1 MKYLITLAI
10 TFWAFHSNANI
21 ALSCKHVPLI
31 QKGFLDQHINY
42 KKYSDKLEQR
52 VFDQF
57 IKRLDPSKLY
67 FTQSDIKTA
76 EKLMKGNLKRIQ
88 MVDCS
93 SVMKVY
99 SIYQERVAERLKFVK
114 EFLNDKYAFDSKV
127 SLNLDA
133 SKRERAK
140 TTAEINDFHKKYLH
154 FQISNYL
161 AAEDSTDKTDKKDKN
176 DAKVSDQTLTK
187 AKEKV
192 IKNYERVSKKI
203 AGLSEEEK
211 LSDYIDSFARG
222 LDPHSSYFSR
232 DALENFEIQMK
243 LSLEGIGATLR
254 WEDGFTVVES
264 LVEGGA
270 AAVSNQ
276 IKPKDKII
284 AVSQGPNKP
293 MEDVID
299 MDLSDVVKKIRG
311 PKGTPVH
318 LTILRKTGDKTERF
332 IAKLKRDKINLE
344 DEAASISYQ
353 KRKIGTEEKLIGLIN
368 LPSFYSDGRRGGRSS
383 AKDVEKLIAEAKAK
397 KVDGIVLDLSSNG
410 GGSLDDAVK
419 LSGLFFKT
427 GNVVKQ
433 SSSNP
438 MQPAIVLA
446 DVNPEVNYEGPLVI
460 LTSRVSASASEIVSG
475 TLQDYKRAV
484 VVGADH
490 TFGKGTVQSVVTL
503 PSVGALKVTVGM
515 FFVPGGY
522 STQHRGVIS
531 DIHFPSPLE
540 TDEIGEKTYDY
551 SLPPQKLDSFISS
564 SAFVTEGKGKWK
576 ILDKKTIGALK
587 EASDKRIAANE
598 EFKKIKEDLDKA
610 IKRGKIIELSEVMKE
625 QKETKKEEEA
635 EGPLSKAQKQ
645 AKYEKRPEIQEA
657 INIVADLIAIQN
669 DVPLSQVQEVKPQA
683 VLEKAAKIKK
693 M

>member
-1 MKYLITLAI
+1 MKFFLTLVISLMAYQ
-10 TFWAFHSNANI
+10 ANANV
-21 ALSCKHVPLI
+21 ALSCKHIPLI
-31 QKGFLDQHINY
+31 QKGFLDQHIKY
-42 KKYSDKLEQR
+42 KSYSPKLEQQ

-76 EKLMKGNLKRIQ
+76 EKNMKGVLKRTQ
-88 MVDCS
+88 QVDCS
-93 SVMKVY
+93 PMMKVY
-99 SIYQERVAERLKFVK
+99 TTYQARVAERLKFVK
-114 EFLNDKYAFDSKV
+114 SFLDDKYVFDKTV
-127 SLNLDA
+127 TLNLD
-133 SKRERAK
+133 SESRERSK
-140 TTAEINDFHKKYLH
+140 TVAEINEFHKKYLH

-161 AAEDSTDKTDKKDKN
+161 ATDIPLDK
-176 DAKVSDQTLTK
+176 AKV
-187 AKEKV
+187 KV

-203 AGLSEEEK
+203 AGLSEEER
-211 LSDYIDSFARG
+211 LSDYLDSFARA

-264 LVEGGA
+264 LVEGGS

-276 IKPKDKII
+276 IEPKDKII
-284 AVSQGPNKP
+284 AVSQGEGKP

-318 LTILRKTGDKTERF
+318 LTILRKKGDKTER
-332 IAKLKRDKINLE
+332 IVAKLKRAKINLE
-344 DEAASISYQ
+344 DEAAAITYQ
-353 KRKIGTEEKLIGLIN
+353 KRKIGSDEKLIALIN

-383 AKDVEKLIAEAKAK
+383 AKDLENLLVEAKAK
-397 KVDGIVLDLSSNG
+397 KVDGVVLDLSSNG

-419 LSGLFFKT
+419 ISGLFYKT

-446 DVNPEVNYEGPLVI
+446 DINPDVNYDGPLVI

-515 FFVPGGY
+515 FFIPGGY

-531 DIHFPSPLE
+531 DISFPSPLE
-540 TDEIGEKTYDY
+540 TDDIGEKTYDY
-551 SLPPQKLDSFISS
+551 SLPPQKLESFVSS
-564 SAFVTEGKGKWK
+564 SAFVTEGKGKWT
-576 ILDKKTIGALK
+576 ILDKKTIDTLK
-587 EASDKRIAANE
+587 ASSEKRVAANE
-598 EFKKIKEDLDKA
+598 EFKKIKDELTKA
-610 IKRGKIIELSEVMKE
+610 LKRGKTIDLAETMKDKVESE
-625 QKETKKEEEA
+625 KEEN
-635 EGPLSKAQKQ
+635 EGPLSKKQKQ
-645 AKYEKRPEIQEA
+645 EKYEKRPEVQEA
-657 INIVADLIAIQN
+657 INIVSDLIAVQSDI
-669 DVPLSQVQEVKPQA
+669 PLSQVQVPKPQA
-683 VLEKAAKIKK
+683 SVKTPAVKQAKTVTN
-693 M
+693 

>member
-10 TFWAFHSNANI
+10 TFWAFNSSANI

-67 FTQSDIKTA
+67 FTQADIKTA

-93 SVMKVY
+93 PMMKVY
-99 SIYQERVAERLKFVK
+99 TIYQERVAERLKFVK
-114 EFLNDKYAFDSKV
+114 TFLDDKYVFDKTV

-140 TTAEINDFHKKYLH
+140 TAEEINDFHKKYLH

-161 AAEDSTDKTDKKDKN
+161 ATDLSLD
-176 DAKVSDQTLTK
+176 K

-192 IKNYERVSKKI
+192 IKNYERASKKI

-211 LSDYIDSFARG
+211 LSDYIDSFAHG

-270 AAVSNQ
+270 AALSNQ
-276 IKPKDKII
+276 IQPKDKII

-299 MDLSDVVKKIRG
+299 MDLGDVVKKIRG
-311 PKGTPVH
+311 AKGTPVH

-332 IAKLKRDKINLE
+332 VAKLKRDKINLE
-344 DEAASISYQ
+344 DEAASITYQ
-353 KRKIGTEEKLIGLIN
+353 KRKVGTDEKLIGLIN

-383 AKDVEKLIAEAKAK
+383 AKDLEKLLVEAQAK
-397 KVDGIVLDLSSNG
+397 KVDGVVLDLSMNG

-419 LSGLFFKT
+419 ISGLFFKT

-446 DVNPEVNYEGPLVI
+446 DVNPEVNYDGPLVI
-460 LTSRVSASASEIVSG
+460 LTSRISASASEIVSG

-484 VVGADH
+484 VVGGDH

-503 PSVGALKVTVGM
+503 PSVGAIKVTVGM

-531 DIHFPSPLE
+531 DINFPSALE
-540 TDEIGEKTYDY
+540 TDDIGEKTYDY

-564 SAFVTEGKGKWK
+564 SAFSTDGKGKWT
-576 ILDKKTIGALK
+576 ILDKKTIDTLK
-587 EASDKRIAANE
+587 DASGKRVASNE
-598 EFKKIKEDLDKA
+598 EFKKIKDELDKA
-610 IKRGKIIELSEVMKE
+610 IKRGKIIELAEVMKE
-625 QKETKKEEEA
+625 KEETKKEES
-635 EGPLSKAQKQ
+635 EGPLTKQQKQ
-645 AKYEKRPEIQEA
+645 AKYEKRPEIVEA
-657 INIVADLIAIQN
+657 INVVADLIALQN
-669 DVPLSQVQEVKPQA
+669 DIPLTQVQEVKPQA
-683 VLEKAAKIKK
+683 KVEKETKQKK

>member
-1 MKYLITLAI
+1 MKFLISLAI
-10 TFWAFHSNANI
+10 LIVAYQSNAQVS
-21 ALSCKHVPLI
+21 LSCKHIPLI
-31 QKGFLDQHINY
+31 QKGFLDQHINS

-52 VFDQF
+52 VIDQF

-67 FTQSDIKTA
+67 FTQSDVKAA
-76 EKLMKGNLKRIQ
+76 EKQMKGVLKRTQQ
-88 MVDCS
+88 MDCS
-93 SVMKVY
+93 AFMKVY
-99 SIYQERVAERLKFVK
+99 ATYQNKVADRLKFVK
-114 EFLNDKYAFDSKV
+114 SFLDDKYVFDKTV

-133 SKRERAK
+133 SARPYSK
-140 TTAEINDFHKKYLH
+140 TVDEINDFHKKYLH

-161 AAEDSTDKTDKKDKN
+161 ATDLSLD
-176 DAKVSDQTLTK
+176 K

-192 IKNYERVSKKI
+192 IKNYERISKKI
-203 AGLSEEEK
+203 AGLSEDEK
-211 LSDYIDSFARG
+211 FSDYLDSFARA
-222 LDPHSSYFSR
+222 LDPHSSYFSK

-264 LVEGGA
+264 LVEGGS

-284 AVSQGPNKP
+284 AVSQGEGKP

-299 MDLSDVVKKIRG
+299 MDLGDVVKKIRG
-311 PKGTPVH
+311 KKGTPVH
-318 LTILRKTGDKTERF
+318 LTILRKIGDKTER
-332 IAKLKRDKINLE
+332 IVAKLKRDKINLE
-344 DEAASISYQ
+344 DEAAAISYH
-353 KRKIGTEEKLIGLIN
+353 KRKIGSSEKLIGLVN
-368 LPSFYSDGRRGGRSS
+368 LPSFYSDGRSGGRSS
-383 AKDVEKLIAEAKAK
+383 AKDLEKLLAEAKAK
-397 KVDGIVLDLSSNG
+397 KVDGLILDLSSNG

-419 LSGLFFKT
+419 ISGLFYKT

-446 DVNPEVNYEGPLVI
+446 DVNPEVNYDGPLVI

-503 PSVGALKVTVGM
+503 PSIGALKVTVGM

-531 DIHFPSPLE
+531 DISFPSALE

-564 SAFVTEGKGKWK
+564 SAFVTEGKNKWR
-576 ILDKKTIGALK
+576 ILDKKTIDTLK
-587 EASDKRIAANE
+587 ESSDKRVAANA
-598 EFKKIKEDLDKA
+598 EFIKIKEDLEKA
-610 IKRGKIIELSEVMKE
+610 NKRGKIISLSEVMKE
-625 QKETKKEEEA
+625 KEETKKDETD
-635 EGPLSKAQKQ
+635 GPLSKKDKQ
-645 AKYEKRPEIQEA
+645 DKYVKRPEIQEA
-657 INIVADLIAIQN
+657 MNIVSDLISIQS
-669 DVPLSQVQEVKPQA
+669 DIPLTQTPTP
-683 VLEKAAKIKK
+683 AKTATSKVGS
-693 M
+693 

>member
-1 MKYLITLAI
+1 MKLSFSFVVFLFVTSM
-10 TFWAFHSNANI
+10 FSNLSQAEV

-42 KKYSDKLEQR
+42 KKYSDNLEGR
-52 VFDQF
+52 VLDQF

-67 FTQSDIKTA
+67 LTA
-76 EKLMKGNLKRIQ
+76 GDVADSEKKMKGLLKRTQ
-88 MVDCS
+88 QVDCTAI
-93 SVMKVY
+93 MKVY
-99 SIYQERVAERLKFVK
+99 TTYQARVADRLNFVK
-114 EFLNDKYAFDSKV
+114 EFLGPKYVFDKKVTFNIDADS
-127 SLNLDA
+127 
-133 SKRERAK
+133 RERSK
-140 TTAEINDFHKKYLH
+140 TVADINEFHKKYLH

-161 AAEDSTDKTDKKDKN
+161 ATDIP
-176 DAKVSDQTLTK
+176 LEK

-203 AGLSEEEK
+203 ASLSEEER
-211 LSDYIDSFARG
+211 LSDYLDSFARA

-232 DALENFEIQMK
+232 DALENFKIQMK

-264 LVEGGA
+264 LVEGGS
-270 AAVSNQ
+270 AAVSGQ
-276 IKPKDKII
+276 IQPKDKII
-284 AVSQGPNKP
+284 AVSQGEGKP

-299 MDLSDVVKKIRG
+299 MDLGDVVKKIRG
-311 PKGTPVH
+311 AKGTPVH
-318 LTILRKTGDKTERF
+318 LTILRKKGDETTRLV
-332 IAKLKRDKINLE
+332 AKLKRDKINLE
-344 DEAASISYQ
+344 DEAAAITYH
-353 KRKIGTEEKLIGLIN
+353 KRKIGNREKLIGLIN
-368 LPSFYSDGRRGGRSS
+368 LPSFYSDGVRGGRSS
-383 AKDVEKLIAEAKAK
+383 ATDLEKILKEAQAK
-397 KVDGIVLDLSSNG
+397 KVDGLVLDLSSNG

-419 LSGLFFKT
+419 ISGFFYKT

-433 SSSNP
+433 STSNP
-438 MQPAIVLA
+438 EQPAMVLA
-446 DVNPEVNYEGPLVI
+446 DTDPTVNYSGPLVI

-490 TFGKGTVQSVVTL
+490 TFGKGSVQSVVTL

-531 DIHFPSPLE
+531 DISFPSPLE

-551 SLPPQKLDSFISS
+551 SLPPQKLDSFVSS
-564 SAFVTEGKGKWK
+564 SAFVTDGGDKWR
-576 ILDKKTIGALK
+576 ILDKKVIDQLK
-587 EASDKRIAANE
+587 DSSGKRIAGNA
-598 EFKKIKEDLDKA
+598 EFKKIKDELEKSK
-610 IKRGKIIELSEVMKE
+610 KRGKIIDLAEVMKE
-625 QKETKKEEEA
+625 KEANKKEDEENEA
-635 EGPLSKAQKQ
+635 PLSKVQKQ

-657 INIVADLIAIQN
+657 INVVTDLIALQSDI
-669 DVPLSQVQEVKPQA
+669 PLSQVQIPTPAPQA
-683 VLEKAAKIKK
+683 AVTKDKTPK